1 MTFLLIELFV
11 GKKTFVCRF
20 LKQSVNVLSH
30 EPEMTSL
37 INILISEVL
46 KNMFPTRTSL
56 LVSGVRDVARFVI
69 FITDLKI
76 FNIRI
81 KILFIHFIQKGYI
94 IRGRP

>member
-1 MTFLLIELFV
+1 
-11 GKKTFVCRF
+11 
-20 LKQSVNVLSH
+20 
-30 EPEMTSL
+30 MTSL

-56 LVSGVRDVARFVI
+56 LVSGVRDVAARFVI